1 MKIDHIYCVNL
12 ERSKNRRLNMETEFE
27 REKLEVEFFKA
38 CDGKEQ
44 GKDGAFGCAQSH
56 IQIWRDI
63 VKHGYENALILEDD
77 VKLVSNFKIKLEE
90 LEEPH
95 TWDILYL
102 FRIGEIVGS
111 QYNDF
116 FHHGKSLSTAGY
128 IISNKCATRLHLLEY
143 EDMGCSIDEFLSVKL
158 TLNNF
163 ISKTKLISININD
176 TINSEIGFSPLRFL
190 KRWALEYWTEWLFE
204 KFGWAIFIFLIVILI
219 IRLKTI

>member
-77 VKLVSNFKIKLEE
+77 VKLVSNFKTKLEE

-102 FRIGEIVGS
+102 FTIGEIVGAH
-111 QYNDF
+111 YNGF
-116 FHHGKSLSTAGY
+116 FDHGKGLSTAGY
-128 IISNKCATRLHLLEY
+128 IISNNCAYRLHCLEY
-143 EDMGCSIDEFLSVKL
+143 QDMGCAIDEFLTLKL
-158 TLNNF
+158 KLNNF
-163 ISKTKLISININD
+163 ISKTKLVNLNIND
-176 TINSEIGFSPLRFL
+176 TINSEIGFSPVRFL
-190 KRWALEYWTEWLFE
+190 NRWALEYWIVWLFE
-204 KFGWAIFIFLIVILI
+204 KFGCFIFILLIIILI
-219 IRLKTI
+219 KRLNM